1 MTITTNLAPKYG
13 EKEFSQRPATS
24 TQEAILTL
32 AVGSALAGLG
42 IWRRGWFGATL
53 GTAGGYLLYCGVRDF
68 QRPYQGRVR
77 VSYTIGKD
85 RQEVYDFAANPQ
97 NWPKFMHAIQVKN
110 NGDGKF
116 GFSIG
121 EPAGIDFE
129 SNVQITDQQAGE
141 HIAWASAEQMLEHR
155 GVIRFKQAPGDRGTE
170 VSVALEYKAPAGP
183 IARALAALVGWDPEQ
198 VVRESLRHLK
208 QLMETGEIPTT
219 KGQPAGAR
227 GIRGTAKRIMFRE
240 GPSEEAVAQTR
251 KPQTVNTVSS
261 ETRMAG
267 D

>member
-1 MTITTNLAPKYG
+1 MTITTNLAPKNG
-13 EKEFSQRPATS
+13 EREFSQRPATS

-32 AVGSALAGLG
+32 AAGSALAGLG
-42 IWRRGWFGATL
+42 IWRRGWLGTTL
-53 GTAGGYLLYCGVRDF
+53 GAAGGYLLYCGVRDF

-77 VSYTIGKD
+77 VSYTVGKD
-85 RQEVYDFAANPQ
+85 RQEVYDFASNPQ
-97 NWPKFMHAIQVKN
+97 NWPKFMHAIRVKN

-129 SNVQITDQQAGE
+129 SNVEITDQQSGE

-155 GVIRFKQAPGDRGTE
+155 GVIRFKQAPGNRGTE

-183 IARALAALVGWDPEQ
+183 IARALASLVGWGPEQ
-198 VVRESLRHLK
+198 IVRESLRHIK
-208 QLMETGEIPTT
+208 QLVETGEIPTT
-219 KGQPAGAR
+219 AGQPAGDR
-227 GIRGTAKRIMFRE
+227 GISGKAMRIMFRE

-251 KPQTVNTVSS
+251 KPQSVNTIGN

>member
-53 GTAGGYLLYCGVRDF
+53 GAAGGYLLYCGVRDF

>member
-1 MTITTNLAPKYG
+1 MTITTNLAPKNG
-13 EKEFSQRPATS
+13 EREFSRRPATS

-32 AVGSALAGLG
+32 AAGSALAGLG

-53 GTAGGYLLYCGVRDF
+53 GATGGYLLYCGVRDF

-77 VSYTIGKD
+77 ISYTIAKD
-85 RQEVYDFAANPQ
+85 RQEVYDFASNPR
-97 NWPKFMHAIQVKN
+97 NWPKFMHAIQVEN
-110 NGDGKF
+110 RGNGKF
-116 GFSIG
+116 AFSIG
-121 EPAGIDFE
+121 QPAGIDFE
-129 SNVQITDQQAGE
+129 SNVEITDQQAGE

-155 GVIRFKQAPGDRGTE
+155 GVIHFKQAPGNRGTE

-183 IARALAALVGWDPEQ
+183 IARGLASLVGWGPEQ

-208 QLMETGEIPTT
+208 QLMEAGEIPTT
-219 KGQPAGAR
+219 KGQPSGAR

-240 GPSEEAVAQTR
+240 GPSEQAVEQ
-251 KPQTVNTVSS
+251 
-261 ETRMAG
+261 TRMAG

>member
-1 MTITTNLAPKYG
+1 MTITTNLASKNG
-13 EKEFSQRPATS
+13 EREFSQRPATS

-32 AVGSALAGLG
+32 AAGGALAGLG
-42 IWRRGWFGATL
+42 IWRRGWFGATM
-53 GTAGGYLLYCGVRDF
+53 GAAGGYLLYCGVRDF

-77 VSYTIGKD
+77 VSYTISKD

-116 GFSIG
+116 AFSIG

-129 SNVQITDQQAGE
+129 SNVEITDQQAGE

-170 VSVALEYKAPAGP
+170 ISVALEYKAPAGP
-183 IARALAALVGWDPEQ
+183 IARGLASLVGWGPEQ

-208 QLMETGEIPTT
+208 QLLEAGEIPTT
-219 KGQPAGAR
+219 QGQPAGAR
-227 GIRGTAKRIMFRE
+227 GIRGAAKRIMFRE

-251 KPQTVNTVSS
+251 KPQSVDSVSS
-261 ETRMAG
+261 ETRIAG